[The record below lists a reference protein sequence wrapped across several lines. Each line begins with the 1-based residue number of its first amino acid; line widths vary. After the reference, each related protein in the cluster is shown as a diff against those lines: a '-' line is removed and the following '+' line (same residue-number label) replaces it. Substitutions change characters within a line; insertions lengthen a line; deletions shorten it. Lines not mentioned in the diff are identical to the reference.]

1 MATLQT
7 PITFARQISG
17 TNSSSLTDAKAIAF
31 ATDTLFESRK
41 EFAKY
46 GVDAGQIQE
55 VYFTPTAGT
64 GQYNYPT
71 NPPFFLLKAIEVNF
85 NNTAQSNYLP
95 AEKLDVSNTPTGFS
109 FDYMRVNQSAQKPL
123 YDDHGNYF
131 EVFPTPTASMNLTN
145 AIKIIYFIQPT
156 AYAATTD
163 GIAYPESIDPNILG
177 YGIADKYLQS
187 IFKFEQ
193 AKVMHEQMRQKITDT
208 VPTLGTGG
216 QMPVTPKSI
225 PWSGAEF

>member
-1 MATLQT
+1 MSTLAT
-7 PITFARQISG
+7 PIQFARNITGS
-17 TNSSSLTDAKAIAF
+17 NSSSLTDSKAIAY

-41 EFAKY
+41 AFAKY

-55 VYFTPTAGT
+55 VYFTPTAGV

-85 NNTAQSNYLP
+85 NNTSQGNYLP

-109 FDYMRVNQSAQKPL
+109 FDYMRINQSAQKPL

-131 EVFPTPTASMNLTN
+131 EVFPTPQASMNLTN

-156 AYAATTD
+156 AYATTTD

-187 IFKFEQ
+187 IFKFDQ
-193 AKVMHEQMRQKITDT
+193 AGKMNEQMLKKIADT

-216 QMPVTPKSI
+216 QMPVSPKSI
-225 PWSGAEF
+225 PLSGAEF